1 MLKSRALPSA
11 QFFGHHMIEQHNTR
25 PGATPSASGWRHS
38 QQTANGILGGVPAST
53 GRSFI
58 FVDVWSFIFVD
69 VDGLQLSQQ
78 SQQELLLG
86 INEVVI

>member
-25 PGATPSASGWRHS
+25 PGATPLASGWRHS
-38 QQTANGILGGVPAST
+38 QQNANGILGGVPAST

-58 FVDVWSFIFVD
+58 FVDV
-69 VDGLQLSQQ
+69 DGVQLSQQ